1 MPSKLG
7 ITAYDHAIVGPL
19 SMSSA
24 QNKYQFISQFISLH
38 QQDTQPLLVHQLL
51 TVGLSNTTAEFWI
64 YYDKNHQ
71 PVACA
76 GANTAISNSSMGYVG
91 LFEAK
96 IEKAGTEILKIAT
109 EWLKKGG
116 VNQFEPVQQVF
127 GPVNMTTWLQ
137 YRLRVDTVPQPHMS
151 FEPRHPQFYQDCF
164 AQAGFVKA
172 ADFYATF
179 FDINVVIERCELYA
193 RGETFEHLGVRVE
206 PWSTLDFP
214 ASLCPERHP
223 ELTPRD
229 DVARRVYDLT
239 LELFRGKDFF
249 DEAFTRENHRNMVL
263 NDMISRPEVDNASF
277 LDLSTFMV
285 HEATGQDVGYLAC
298 WVENGDTLVLKTIGF
313 VPSVRHTKIFSIVIS
328 ETCKRARDVW
338 GCTKVVLALMN
349 ENTTSMTEK
358 IAGKCVKHVYR
369 LYVHNST
376 PMVVAQAQQGG
387 DRPRLEPSQ
396 DVQQAPSTKRV
407 TIAATAATVTSA
419 LDLSNVPSISE
430 QSQDQLQKRQR
441 ELRLQMYWDQHR
453 LKHLAQHARRGRIL
467 ASL

>member
-51 TVGLSNTTAEFWI
+51 TVGLPNTTAEFWI

-96 IEKAGTEILKIAT
+96 TEKAGTEILKIAT

-164 AQAGFVKA
+164 AQVGC
-172 ADFYATF
+172 
-179 FDINVVIERCELYA
+179 REL
-193 RGETFEHLGVRVE
+193 LVM
-206 PWSTLDFP
+206 
-214 ASLCPERHP
+214 
-223 ELTPRD
+223 
-229 DVARRVYDLT
+229 
-239 LELFRGKDFF
+239 
-249 DEAFTRENHRNMVL
+249 ENPLPITV
-263 NDMISRPEVDNASF
+263 
-277 LDLSTFMV
+277 
-285 HEATGQDVGYLAC
+285 
-298 WVENGDTLVLKTIGF
+298 LVL
-313 VPSVRHTKIFSIVIS
+313 
-328 ETCKRARDVW
+328 D
-338 GCTKVVLALMN
+338 
-349 ENTTSMTEK
+349 
-358 IAGKCVKHVYR
+358 
-369 LYVHNST
+369 
-376 PMVVAQAQQGG
+376 
-387 DRPRLEPSQ
+387 
-396 DVQQAPSTKRV
+396 
-407 TIAATAATVTSA
+407 
-419 LDLSNVPSISE
+419 
-430 QSQDQLQKRQR
+430 
-441 ELRLQMYWDQHR
+441 
-453 LKHLAQHARRGRIL
+453 
-467 ASL
+467 